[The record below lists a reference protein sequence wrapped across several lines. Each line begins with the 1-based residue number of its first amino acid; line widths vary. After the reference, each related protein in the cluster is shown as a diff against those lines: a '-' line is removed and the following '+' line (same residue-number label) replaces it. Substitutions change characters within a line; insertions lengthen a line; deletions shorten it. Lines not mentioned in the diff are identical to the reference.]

1 MTTTR
6 KRKYKRG
13 GSVSERAKILSQLGG
28 NQEASASAS
37 ASSGSGASLVPA
49 NASSVHVGSS
59 RKQRTKKMRAFTK
72 KDFHSGD
79 GMLTTVWGPSMWHF
93 LHTMS
98 FNYPVEPTQEQ
109 KHQYMDFI
117 LNLRNVL
124 PCKYCRMNLTNNLAT
139 RPLKICHMESRDTFS
154 RFIYDLHETVN
165 KLLGKKSGLSYC
177 DVRERYEHFRSR
189 CTQDA
194 PKVFDFRKFY
204 RGKSGKKGDKHEKGC
219 TEPLYGKKAKCVISI
234 VPQEVKV
241 PTFSVDDQCIKKRGE
256 VVKEAAGAGAETKDI

>member
-1 MTTTR
+1 MPKTR
-6 KRKYKRG
+6 KQKI
-13 GSVSERAKILSQLGG
+13 SVAYRAKLLSGGRSRIAARSRRGTGRRIDVLG
-28 NQEASASAS
+28 A
-37 ASSGSGASLVPA
+37 VPRIPH
-49 NASSVHVGSS
+49 N
-59 RKQRTKKMRAFTK
+59 RTKKARAFTK
-72 KDFHSGD
+72 KDFNSGD

-98 FNYPVEPTQEQ
+98 FNYPVNPTQEQ
-109 KHQYMDFI
+109 KKHYMDFI

-139 RPLKICHMESRDTFS
+139 RPLKMCHMESRETFS
-154 RFIYDLHETVN
+154 RFVYDLHETVN
-165 KLLGKKSGLSYC
+165 KLLGKNSGLSYC

-194 PKVFDFRKFY
+194 PKVFDFKKFY
-204 RGKSGKKGDKHEKGC
+204 RGKMGKNGEHEKGC

-256 VVKEAAGAGAETKDI
+256 VVEKE

>member
-1 MTTTR
+1 
-6 KRKYKRG
+6 
-13 GSVSERAKILSQLGG
+13 
-28 NQEASASAS
+28 
-37 ASSGSGASLVPA
+37 
-49 NASSVHVGSS
+49 
-59 RKQRTKKMRAFTK
+59 MRAFTK

-93 LHTMS
+93 MHTMS
-98 FNYPVEPTQEQ
+98 FNYPVSPTPDQ
-109 KHQYMDFI
+109 KQHYMDFI

-139 RPLKICHMESRDTFS
+139 RPLKMCHMESRDTFS
-154 RFIYDLHETVN
+154 RFIYELHETVN
-165 KLLGKKSGLSYC
+165 KLLGKNSGLSYC

-194 PKVFDFRKFY
+194 PKVFNFKDFY
-204 RGKSGKKGDKHEKGC
+204 RGNKKHEKEKGC

-241 PTFSVDDQCIKKRGE
+241 PTFSVDDACIKRRGE
-256 VVKEAAGAGAETKDI
+256 